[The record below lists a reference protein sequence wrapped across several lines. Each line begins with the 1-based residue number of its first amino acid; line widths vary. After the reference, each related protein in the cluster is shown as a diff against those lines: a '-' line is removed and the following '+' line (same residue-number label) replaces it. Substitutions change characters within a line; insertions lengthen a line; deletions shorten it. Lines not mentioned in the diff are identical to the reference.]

1 MPRRKWRL
9 RNRREPLSPAMRVYL
24 ELGPGG
30 LVAVNEAT
38 PLDGYSAARFF
49 DGEWVRAAAWREH
62 GAAITAAWIL
72 EHPGTRPWGWWVY
85 AAWEGR
91 RCVAGAEL
99 LVPKQAPTDWDWV
112 WRESFGVPAFRQSRP
127 CGYRGLPAVESQ
139 AEYLDRLGLLGVEEQ
154 AALTAHAFD
163 PEVIDPF
170 VVDAADTTLSEEG
183 NHP

>member
-1 MPRRKWRL
+1 
-9 RNRREPLSPAMRVYL
+9 
-24 ELGPGG
+24 
-30 LVAVNEAT
+30 
-38 PLDGYSAARFF
+38 
-49 DGEWVRAAAWREH
+49 
-62 GAAITAAWIL
+62 

-127 CGYRGLPAVESQ
+127 RGYRGLPAVESQ
-139 AEYLDRLGLLGVEEQ
+139 AEYLDRLRLLGGGEK

-163 PEVIDPF
+163 PEGIDALGL
-170 VVDAADTTLSEEG
+170 DAPAT
-183 NHP
+183 PP